1 MSVTETALRDR
12 GEVTNLLIAWS
23 GGEPRA
29 EERLLPL
36 VYAELHELAA
46 SYMRRERAEHTL
58 QPTALVHEAYMR
70 LVDQERVQW
79 QNRAHFFAIAAQ
91 MMRRILVDH
100 ARRRQA
106 ARRGDNPLAVPLNE
120 IDGLGVEVSPDILAV
135 DEALVA
141 LTALDT
147 EKGRI
152 VELRFFGGLSNAEIA
167 EVLGVSLATIVRHW
181 RVARAWLYRYLTTGV
196 PDAV

>member
-120 IDGLGVEVSPDILAV
+120 IEGLGVEVSPDILAV

>member
-12 GEVTNLLIAWS
+12 GEVTELLIAWS

-70 LVDQERVQW
+70 LVDQQRVQW

-106 ARRGDNPLAVPLNE
+106 ARRGDNPLALPLTE
-120 IDGLGVEVSPDILAV
+120 MDDLGIEVSPDIIAV

-152 VELRFFGGLSNAEIA
+152 VEMRFFGGLSNAEIA

>member
-1 MSVTETALRDR
+1 MSVTETALRER

-29 EERLLPL
+29 EEQLLPL

-46 SYMRRERAEHTL
+46 SYMRRERSEHTL

-120 IDGLGVEVSPDILAV
+120 IDGLGVEVSPDIIAV

-152 VELRFFGGLSNAEIA
+152 VEMRFFGGLSNAEIA

>member
-106 ARRGDNPLAVPLNE
+106 ARRGDNPLTVPLNE

>member
-12 GEVTNLLIAWS
+12 GEVTDLLIAWS

-70 LVDQERVQW
+70 LVDQQRVQW

-106 ARRGDNPLAVPLNE
+106 ARRGDNPLAVPLTD
-120 IDGLGVEVSPDILAV
+120 IDGLGVEVSPDIIAV

-152 VELRFFGGLSNAEIA
+152 VEMRFFGGLSNAEIA

-181 RVARAWLYRYLTTGV
+181 RVARAWLYRYLTTGA

>member
-12 GEVTNLLIAWS
+12 GEVTDLLIAWS

-70 LVDQERVQW
+70 LIDQQRVQW

-106 ARRGDNPLAVPLNE
+106 ARRGDNPLALPLTE
-120 IDGLGVEVSPDILAV
+120 VDDLGIEVSPDVIAV

-152 VELRFFGGLSNAEIA
+152 VEMRFFGGLSNAEIA

>member
-1 MSVTETALRDR
+1 MTATDTSDRDR
-12 GEVTNLLIAWS
+12 GEVTELLLAWS
-23 GGEPRA
+23 GGEARA
-29 EERLLPL
+29 EQRLLPL
-36 VYAELHELAA
+36 VYAELRVLAA

-79 QNRAHFFAIAAQ
+79 RSRAHFFAIAAQ

-106 ARRGDNPLAVPLNE
+106 ARRDHQQIVLTDVDAFGA
-120 IDGLGVEVSPDILAV
+120 EVSPDIVAI
-135 DEALVA
+135 DEALDA
-141 LTALDT
+141 LSAVDT

-152 VELRFFGGLSNAEIA
+152 VEMRFFGGLSNQEIA
-167 EVLGVSLATIVRHW
+167 EVLGVSLVTIARHW
-181 RVARAWLYRYLTTGV
+181 RVARAWMYRYLTAEV

>member
-1 MSVTETALRDR
+1 MTVTETAYRDR
-12 GEVTNLLIAWS
+12 GDVTELLLAWS

-29 EERLLPL
+29 EQRLLSL
-36 VYAELHELAA
+36 VYDELHGLAA

-70 LVDQERVQW
+70 LVDQERVEW
-79 QNRAHFFAIAAQ
+79 RNRAHFFAIAAQ

-106 ARRGDNPLAVPLNE
+106 ARRGDNQLTLPLAD
-120 IDGLGVEVSPDILAV
+120 IDALGFQLSPDIVAV
-135 DEALVA
+135 DEALAA
-141 LTALDT
+141 LATLDG
-147 EKGRI
+147 EKSRI
-152 VELRFFGGLSNAEIA
+152 VEMRFFGGLSNEEIA
-167 EVLGVSLATIVRHW
+167 EVLGVSLATIARHW
-181 RVARAWLYRYLTTGV
+181 RVARAWLYRYMTSDV